1 MAEAVAENVVTSDT
15 AATFY
20 AERLGLADSEPPTEA
35 VQEAEPAQPE
45 QSEPVAEGEAKEQDP
60 EKSKEKLNKRFDKVS
75 KRAKEA
81 EAKAAQLE
89 KELNELRAKAN
100 PEPQEQKPVGDGK
113 PRAEQF
119 EDAYQYAE
127 ALAEWS
133 AEQALLRRDA
143 EEAQR
148 KAQEA
153 EAKRAEAWNQK
164 LEQARSKLEDFD
176 RIVQSS
182 TVVVSDEIKKAI
194 LESDIGAE
202 ILYELASDEEYATK
216 IAQMDSVKALKEIGK
231 LEAKLEAK
239 AEKKPKAEKIRETV
253 QSSKAPDPI
262 SPLTGGKAGADVL
275 VDTNGEFYGTYAQW
289 KAARQNG
296 KVR

>member
-1 MAEAVAENVVTSDT
+1 MAGAESIVTSET

-35 VQEAEPAQPE
+35 VETTEPAQSE
-45 QSEPVAEGEAKEQDP
+45 QSEPEAKEEAKEQDP

-75 KRAKEA
+75 KRAKDA

-89 KELNELRAKAN
+89 KELNELRARAN
-100 PEPQEQKPVGDGK
+100 PEPVQEQKPVGDGK

-119 EDAYQYAE
+119 DDAYQYAE

-153 EAKRAEAWNQK
+153 ETKRAEAWNQK
-164 LEQARSKLEDFD
+164 LEQARSKLDDFD

-216 IAQMDSVKALKEIGK
+216 IAEMDSVKALKEIGK

-289 KAARQNG
+289 KAARQAG